1 MKILF
6 VTPFYKPYLG
16 GIERVIEKL
25 SQQYIQA
32 GHEVTVLT
40 SKWEFPNS
48 PGQKRVYHKDWPDE
62 ELLETGEKVYRIKSF
77 PTIAPSFY
85 QVPLV
90 WFSPLAFKKILNS
103 VQPDAIQLMGDR
115 WFWGNLWS
123 TLFSGKAQVSFAV
136 IFHELTK
143 GKDNRSLL
151 WIFKQLLRPINIL
164 LGRLVD
170 WVHVVTALE
179 ADMVRSAYW
188 IPRTKIRIIP
198 WGVEFEEVLHA
209 NFKAQSKVIEILAV
223 GRISEHKGQDWLAEV
238 VKDVAAITNI
248 QVILTLAGK
257 DDGMGETL
265 KERFPDTE
273 HFSMRLPGAVSDA
286 ELATLYQRSDIF
298 GLFPEYES
306 FGLVYIEAMSY
317 GLPVITH
324 DVGAVREVLGDNA
337 MIIDQY
343 NKAQAKVVL
352 AKLLEDTAFRQELG
366 QRGNAFVRETYLW
379 ESAAK
384 KFLEEYGGSSVIS

>member
-25 SQQYIQA
+25 TQQYIQS

-62 ELLETGEKVYRIKSF
+62 ELLETGEKVYRLESF
-77 PTIAPSFY
+77 PTTAPSFY

-90 WFSPLAFKKILNS
+90 WFSPFAFKKVLDT
-103 VQPDAIQLMGDR
+103 VQPDAVQLMGDR

-123 TLFSGKAQVSFAV
+123 TVFSGKAQVSFAV

-151 WIFKQLLRPINIL
+151 WAFKQLLRPINIL

-170 WVHVVTALE
+170 WVHVVTELE
-179 ADMVRSAYW
+179 ADMVRGVYW
-188 IPRTKIRIIP
+188 VPRAKIRIIP
-198 WGVEFEEVLHA
+198 WGVAFGEDRVEEPKGQHE
-209 NFKAQSKVIEILAV
+209 VIHILAV

-238 VKDVAAITNI
+238 VREVAGITKTH
-248 QVILTLAGK
+248 VLLTLAGK
-257 DDGMGETL
+257 DDGMGEEL
-265 KERFPDTE
+265 KKRFTDTE
-273 HFSMRLPGAVSDA
+273 YFGMQLSGAVSDDA
-286 ELATLYQRSDIF
+286 LEVLYQQSDIF

-324 DVGAVREVLGDNA
+324 DVGAVREVLKDNA

-352 AKLLEDTAFRQELG
+352 TKLLEDTDFRKELG
-366 QRGNAFVRETYLW
+366 QRANAFVRETYSW
-379 ESAAK
+379 EKAAE
-384 KFLEEYGGSSVIS
+384 KFLEEYRKEGL